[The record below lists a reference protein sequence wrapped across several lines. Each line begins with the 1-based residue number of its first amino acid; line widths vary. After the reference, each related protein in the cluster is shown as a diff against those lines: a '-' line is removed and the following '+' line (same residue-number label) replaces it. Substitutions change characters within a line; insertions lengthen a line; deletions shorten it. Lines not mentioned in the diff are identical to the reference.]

1 MEIINLLKV
10 ILKFILLVYMFN
22 SLFESIKAR
31 ENGNFIR
38 EFRYLLLSLLIL
50 ISLKN

>member
-1 MEIINLLKV
+1 MDIINLLK
-10 ILKFILLVYMFN
+10 FILSISVFY

-38 EFRYLLLSLLIL
+38 EFRYLLLALLIL
-50 ISLKN
+50 MSLKN